1 MTSDIDKLV
10 ISGDFNIVYSLH
22 KLLFIF
28 DKHNSKL
35 ASEPNEQKRP
45 LGMRNVT
52 ILGLV
57 SLFTDF
63 STEMISG
70 MLPLFI
76 ITELGAS
83 RAILGAIEGSAEL
96 VGYGFRLVSGS
107 LSDKV
112 RRRKIFIL
120 VGYGLSTISKP
131 FFSISFNWLD
141 VLIVRIS
148 DRIGKGIRT
157 APRDALISD
166 SVVETRSGKAFGIH
180 RTLDQTG
187 AITGPIAAYF
197 LLQIFEIRDIFI
209 LSLIPGAIAIII
221 LVFFV
226 KEVITK
232 VVSNEIRKNFLHLLK
247 ENAPFTTLLLITG
260 IFGIGA
266 YNFSF
271 VLLKSSDLGVIET
284 SIPLVYATINI
295 AHTAVGVPSGVI
307 ADRIG
312 KEKMLILGYGILLV
326 SSFLMIL
333 FSSNFIYAFVL
344 ASVYGI
350 YVGITETMQRA
361 IIPKY
366 VASNLRGTAYG
377 LYSLI
382 IGSTFFIGN
391 VVFGHL
397 WDIYGLN
404 VAISFSSIFVIS
416 ALLGMTFFIKRY
428 A

>member
-1 MTSDIDKLV
+1 
-10 ISGDFNIVYSLH
+10 
-22 KLLFIF
+22 
-28 DKHNSKL
+28 
-35 ASEPNEQKRP
+35 
-45 LGMRNVT
+45 MRNVT
-52 ILGLV
+52 MLGLV

-76 ITELGAS
+76 VTELGAS

-96 VGYGFRLVSGS
+96 VGYGFRLLSGS

-131 FFSISFNWLD
+131 FFSVSFSWFD
-141 VLIVRIS
+141 VLIVRII

-166 SVVETRSGKAFGIH
+166 SVEETSSGKAFGTH
-180 RTLDQTG
+180 RTLDQIG

-197 LLQIFEIRDIFI
+197 LLQFFEIRDIFI
-209 LSLIPGAIAIII
+209 LSLIPGAIAMII

-226 KEVITK
+226 KEVIMK
-232 VVSNEIRKNFLHLLK
+232 VISNEIRKNFLHLLK
-247 ENAPFTTLLLITG
+247 ENAPFTILLLVTG
-260 IFGIGA
+260 IFGLGA

-271 VLLKSSDLGVIET
+271 ILLKSSDLGVIES

-295 AHTAVGVPSGVI
+295 AHTSVGMPSGII

-312 KEKMLILGYGILLV
+312 KEKMLMLGYGILLV

-333 FSSNFIYAFVL
+333 LSGNFIYAFVL
-344 ASVYGI
+344 ALVYGI
-350 YVGITETMQRA
+350 YVGITETIQRA

-366 VASNLRGTAYG
+366 VDSNLRGTAYG
-377 LYSLI
+377 LYNLI